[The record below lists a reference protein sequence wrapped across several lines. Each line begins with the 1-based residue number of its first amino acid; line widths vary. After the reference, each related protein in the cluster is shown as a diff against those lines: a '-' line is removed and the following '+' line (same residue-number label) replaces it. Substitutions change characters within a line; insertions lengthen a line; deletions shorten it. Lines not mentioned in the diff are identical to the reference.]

1 MSKRLPKTSTRTLD
15 DLRDAAGAALAAEK
29 RPEGHAPEPPTREDK
44 TPAKT
49 DGDQVV
55 RNEQPERLPE
65 PIRPTSP
72 PSLPAVAASVPA
84 PAHLPTR
91 AAFREA
97 SARLIIERH
106 ANFGAVAGLVP
117 VPIVDLA
124 AIAAI
129 VERMLR
135 KLSRIYGRPLDVD
148 RSRRLATAMLTG
160 MAAPGIASFTTN
172 GLLKMTP
179 GPHILGVA
187 LTSVSAVV
195 LVRIVGE
202 VYLEE
207 LQGEA
212 I

>member
-1 MSKRLPKTSTRTLD
+1 MTKRLPKTSTRTLD
-15 DLRDAAGAALAAEK
+15 DLRDAASAALADEK
-29 RPEGHAPEPPTREDK
+29 RAPEPAAAK
-44 TPAKT
+44 ASATPDSTEAMP
-49 DGDQVV
+49 DGKAGA
-55 RNEQPERLPE
+55 LPE
-65 PIRPTSP
+65 PVAPSRPAA
-72 PSLPAVAASVPA
+72 PSLPAVAAAVPA
-84 PAHLPTR
+84 PSGLPTR

-117 VPIVDLA
+117 VPVVDLA

-135 KLSRIYGRPLDVD
+135 KLSRLYGRPIDTD

-179 GPHILGVA
+179 GPHVLGVA

-212 I
+212 A

>member
-1 MSKRLPKTSTRTLD
+1 MTKRLPKTSTRTLD
-15 DLRDAAGAALAAEK
+15 DLRDAASAALAEEN
-29 RPEGHAPEPPTREDK
+29 RPKTRAPENPAADATAPTERTARDEKPD
-44 TPAKT
+44 
-49 DGDQVV
+49 
-55 RNEQPERLPE
+55 RLPE
-65 PIRPTSP
+65 PVAPPKPAPT
-72 PSLPAVAASVPA
+72 SLPAVAASVPA
-84 PAHLPTR
+84 PSGLPTK

-97 SARLIIERH
+97 CARLIIERH

-117 VPIVDLA
+117 VPVVDLA

-135 KLSRIYGRPLDVD
+135 KLSRLYGRPLDTD

-212 I
+212 A